1 MTSQNALA
9 GPPGRAAEWRNNVS
23 KLAASIGTRIIL
35 PYLLLTLAV
44 AAVGAYV
51 VTNLVTGSLQER
63 FHNQLLDAGRAV
75 SEGMVRYEEERLEIL
90 RTVAGTKGVAEG
102 LAAGDE
108 EALAALVPQIIKN
121 SRSIEAVE
129 LLDARGIEIYGWQ
142 HPSGQAI
149 DAGETRSG
157 ADYTRLEDVRLVL
170 DGFVDEF
177 GEKRALL
184 TQTPYGLMIFTV
196 GPVYRSGGSREVIGA
211 VMVGTYVHRVLVEAS
226 ESAVA
231 KVTLYDEDGTV
242 IDTTLGGGQ
251 EGIAESLREPS
262 EQYDTILKLLQ
273 ESGGRYQVV
282 VSKAGEEVPLKQVD
296 VLNQQYVLAFGD
308 WRLRGQSFGLFSVAL
323 PSNFIVTTATFS
335 RNMLS
340 VIFSIATI
348 AVFTIGFLIARRIT
362 RPLNR
367 LVETSVAVAAGDLE
381 QRTGIQS
388 KDEIGSL
395 ASSFD
400 VMTVK
405 LSERNRQLVEQ
416 ASKLEAILDSIADGV
431 IVLDTEGQVVTSNPA
446 AQRVLADMSSDFSTA
461 PMRELTDGSLVSA
474 AQGTDGTEISQL
486 PELTKLQ
493 GPRRYQVGSRV
504 LSALAAPVVTP
515 GGDQLGSVVVL
526 RDITREVEAD
536 RLKDQFITGISHELR
551 TPLTA
556 IKGYS
561 ELLMMTSQ
569 NNLDERRLEFVRT
582 IGENA
587 SQLLHHINELIDISQ
602 IHAGTLG
609 LDKERL
615 RFSELVGEVV
625 ESWRE
630 RMETKGL
637 SLRARLS
644 GGGVWV
650 YGDRSRL
657 VWAMDNLLSNAYN
670 YTLAG
675 GRITVRVYRENSEA
689 CVDVSDT
696 GVGVAAA
703 DQPYLFTRFFR
714 ANNELTFGVR
724 GVGLGLFITRAI
736 VEAHGGRVWAQSELS
751 VGSTFSLAL
760 PVVE

>member
-1 MTSQNALA
+1 MADQKALTE
-9 GPPGRAAEWRNNVS
+9 PSGRTAELRSAVS

-44 AAVGAYV
+44 AAIGAYV

-63 FHNQLLDAGRAV
+63 FHNQLLDAGRTV
-75 SEGMVRYEEERLEIL
+75 SESMVRYEQERLEIL
-90 RTVAGTKGVAEG
+90 RLVAGTDGVPEA

-108 EALAALVPQIIKN
+108 EALAKLVPQVIKN
-121 SRSIEAVE
+121 SRSVEAVE
-129 LLDARGIEIYGWQ
+129 LLDAHGLEIYGWQ
-142 HPSGQAI
+142 HPPGQAI

-196 GPVYRSGGSREVIGA
+196 GPVYRSGGSRELVGA
-211 VMVGTYVHRVLVEAS
+211 VMVGTYVHRVLVETS

-231 KVTLYDEDGTV
+231 KVTLYNRDGTV

-251 EGIAESLREPS
+251 EGVAQSLGEPS
-262 EQYDTILKLLQ
+262 DQYDTVLKLLQ
-273 ESGGRYQVV
+273 ESNNRYQVV
-282 VSKAGEEVPLKQVD
+282 VSEAGEEVPLRQVD

-335 RNMLS
+335 RNVLS
-340 VIFSIATI
+340 LIFSLATV
-348 AVFTIGFLIARRIT
+348 AVFTIGFFIARRIT
-362 RPLNR
+362 RPLSR

-388 KDEIGSL
+388 RDEIGSL
-395 ASSFD
+395 ATSFD
-400 VMTVK
+400 VMTEK

-416 ASKLEAILDSIADGV
+416 ASKLEAILNSIADGV
-431 IVLDTEGQVVTSNPA
+431 IVLDTDGQVVTSNPA
-446 AQRVLADMSSDFSTA
+446 AQRVLADMSNDFPTA
-461 PMRELTDGSLVSA
+461 PMHELADGSLVSA
-474 AQGTDGTEISQL
+474 SQGSDGTEV
-486 PELTKLQ
+486 TKLQ

-650 YGDRSRL
+650 FGDRSRL

-675 GRITVRVYRENSEA
+675 GRITVRVYRENGEA

-703 DQPYLFTRFFR
+703 DQAYLFTRFFR

-736 VEAHGGRVWAQSELS
+736 IEAHGGRVWAQSELS